1 MAYKR
6 LIAMVPVR
14 NGQVVLSYGYARH
27 RPAGRLDTVLKNLD
41 RWGVDE
47 ITVMD
52 ISPGLQQPDW
62 RLLDEIRAS
71 AVRTPVSFGGGIR
84 SAAHAVKAVALGCDR
99 VVVESLLWDA
109 PAEIAAIS
117 SAVGQQAVIG
127 ATPLVLLDGRL
138 HAHRAQG
145 GQPVAWREFEER
157 IADAAISELMLI
169 DRAREG
175 LLDGNAVAAHVPLR
189 TQGPRIIWF
198 GGITRDQATG
208 LLERPDTVG
217 LAIGNPFLRH
227 ELAAFHVRQQVLDT
241 HRPPLL
247 RQVRPH
253 A

>member
-62 RLLDEIRAS
+62 RLLDEIRAA
-71 AVRTPVSFGGGIR
+71 AVRTPVAFGGCIR

-99 VVVESLLWDA
+99 VVVETLLWDA
-109 PAEIAAIS
+109 PAEITAIS

-127 ATPLVLLDGRL
+127 ATPLVLLDGSL

-145 GQPVAWREFEER
+145 GPPVPWREFEAR
-157 IADAAISELMLI
+157 IAGAAISELMLI
-169 DRAREG
+169 DRAHEG
-175 LLDGNAVAAHVPLR
+175 SLDGNTVASHVALR
-189 TQGPRIIWF
+189 TQGPKIIWF
-198 GGITRDQATG
+198 GGIQSSQAAG
-208 LLERPDTVG
+208 LLARPDTVG